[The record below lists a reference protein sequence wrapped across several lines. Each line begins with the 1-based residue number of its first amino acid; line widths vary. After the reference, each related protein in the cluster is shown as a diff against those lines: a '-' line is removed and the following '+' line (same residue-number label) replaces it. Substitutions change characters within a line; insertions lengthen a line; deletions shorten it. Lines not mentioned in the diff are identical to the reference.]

1 MSGKNYKNLLNN
13 ITTFIFDVDGVLT
26 NGKVL
31 ITSEGEM
38 YREMNTRDGFAI
50 KHALQ
55 QGFKIGIISGG
66 TNEGVKKRLE
76 LLGVDKVYL
85 GIHEKDIAFE
95 DFISTYNLNPEEV
108 LYMGDDVPDISVM
121 EKVGVATCPQ
131 DAVTD
136 VKKIA
141 DYVSHKKGGDGC
153 VREIVEQVMRVQ
165 DKWLIY
171 NTSISKE

>member
-13 ITTFIFDVDGVLT
+13 ITTFVLDVDGVLT
-26 NGKVL
+26 DGKIMV
-31 ITSEGEM
+31 TTEGEM

-50 KHALQ
+50 KYALLK
-55 QGFKIGIISGG
+55 GFKIGIISGG

-76 LLGVDKVYL
+76 NLGVNKVYL
-85 GIHEKDIAFE
+85 GIHEKDLAFE
-95 DFISTYNLNPEEV
+95 DFINIFNLNSEEV
-108 LYMGDDVPDISVM
+108 LYMGDDVPDIPVM

-131 DAVTD
+131 DATSD

-153 VREIVEQVMRVQ
+153 VREIIEQVMRVQ
-165 DKWLIY
+165 DKWMFSDHS
-171 NTSISKE
+171 NR